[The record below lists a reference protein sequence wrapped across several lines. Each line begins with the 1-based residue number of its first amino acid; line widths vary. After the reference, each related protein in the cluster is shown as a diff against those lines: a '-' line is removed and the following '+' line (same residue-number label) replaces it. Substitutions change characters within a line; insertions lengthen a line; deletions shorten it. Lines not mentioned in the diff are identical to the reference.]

1 MKISKYFMVAAA
13 SIMMFGCAKN
23 DDVAP
28 ALEGKVALT
37 LNFVSP
43 TSKAEGAGTEGEEG
57 VDKIAVGYSTF
68 DVKVTGSTVNYASQG
83 TDLGDGWQQF
93 TAGSTPTVYVEDPT
107 LVEVRINGGKNSY
120 AFTDLEGLQSTEAT
134 AMAAYGS
141 TGKFTRESE
150 GTTEVG
156 GVTYDLYRADV
167 TLSIPVARLEV
178 SGIQHVDNGEKCEYS
193 ALSLDNYTVRGVPS
207 TVTYNTGFAA
217 GTGTENFVEQIN
229 VSDFLTTGVTYPT
242 TDGNVYGCYILP
254 TQAPMLQFVLTGT
267 IDGYITNENRYA
279 TVKTINGTPYEDFS
293 FEAGKIYR
301 ITDVQISDDDMG
313 SSEDGE
319 TAIALNI
326 HVDVDDWDIVD
337 TTVEF

>member
-43 TSKAEGAGTEGEEG
+43 TSKAVGSGTGGEDG
-57 VDKIAVGYSTF
+57 VDKIPVGYSTF
-68 DVKVTGSTVNYASQG
+68 DVKVTGSTPADYADQG
-83 TDLGDGWQQF
+83 TVLADGWQQF
-93 TAGSTPTVYVEDPT
+93 AAGSTPTVYVEDPT

-120 AFTDLEGLQSTEAT
+120 AFGDLNGLQNTAAT

-141 TGKFTRESE
+141 TGKFTRESG

-207 TVTYNTGFAA
+207 KVSYNAGFAA
-217 GTGTENFVEQIN
+217 ATGTENFIETIGV
-229 VSDFLTTGVTYPT
+229 DFLTGETYPT
-242 TDGNVYGCYILP
+242 AKDNVYGCYILP
-254 TQAPMLQFVLTGT
+254 TKAPMLQFVLTGT
-267 IDGYITNENRYA
+267 IDGFITDGTRYA
-279 TVKTINGTPYEDFS
+279 TVKTINGIPYENFS

-319 TAIALNI
+319 TAIALKI